1 VSLVGRN
8 VDAFCPRCRLTL
20 AHVVLYE
27 VAGTV
32 RRVQCRTCGIQ
43 HGYRGARPDRRPEIP
58 AERPQGIRG
67 SVPAR
72 PTPVRPADSRQ
83 WERRS
88 AEAPADAVAWEYKLT
103 ERYEKGDVIEHP
115 QFGRG
120 FVEQIPT
127 DTSMEVLFRGGRKR
141 MAMNRGE
148 G

>member
-1 VSLVGRN
+1 MSRVGRN
-8 VDAFCPRCRLTL
+8 IDAFCSRCRLTL

-43 HGYRGARPDRRPEIP
+43 HSYRGPGPERRPEIP
-58 AERPQGIRG
+58 AERTRG
-67 SVPAR
+67 VGAASAR

-83 WERRS
+83 WEKRRT
-88 AEAPADAVAWEYKLT
+88 EAQPDAVVWDYRLT
-103 ERYEKGDVIEHP
+103 EHYEKGDVIEHP

-120 FVEQIPT
+120 FVERIPT

>member
-8 VDAFCPRCRLTL
+8 IDAFCSRCRLTL

-32 RRVQCRTCGIQ
+32 RRVQCRTCRSQ
-43 HGYRGARPDRRPEIP
+43 HGYRGARPDRRLEIP
-58 AERPQGIRG
+58 AERPRG
-67 SVPAR
+67 VRGAV
-72 PTPVRPADSRQ
+72 PVRPADSRQ
-83 WERRS
+83 WEKRS
-88 AEAPADAVAWEYKLT
+88 AEAPTDAVVWDYKLT
-103 ERYEKGDVIEHP
+103 ERYERGDVVEHP
-115 QFGRG
+115 RFGRG
-120 FVEQIPT
+120 FVERIPT